1 MKVTKTKLSLA
12 VLSALASSAYAEDL
26 ETSKINVYSPAPL
39 PSIGLDQS
47 IVPGSITV
55 IQPQDVQQQSGVSLA
70 DYLNNNVQGISFN
83 EVGGNPWQPEVF
95 YRGYSAGSIA
105 GNPQGLSIYV
115 DGVRE
120 NQPFSDV
127 VLWDTIP
134 TWALSGAQVVGGS
147 NPIYGLNTLGGAISM
162 QTKNGKLFN
171 KGVISATA
179 GSWDRTAGLIEI
191 GGIIE
196 GTNIDYYFGYNHT
209 SENGWRD
216 YSPSHL
222 NQAFGKIGMDLET
235 GGRVELSY
243 TGASNNLI
251 GNGLAPKYLLGADNS
266 GVNTVPDATE
276 NRYNKFNLA
285 YTDLISD
292 TVMLSANAY
301 YIQSNRYTLNGD
313 AEIEF
318 DGDEFTNSGYSSI
331 NGRYMVNQG
340 DDIDEIEAETRT
352 TKTKQDKYGINA
364 QLTFTDDLFGYK
376 NHLVTG
382 VNFETSLIGFVQN
395 EYEGSSFIGNS
406 RVIDTTTG
414 EYENNS
420 DLQGRTKTA
429 GIYAVDTLSLN
440 DQWHVTGGLRYNYTE
455 IDNKDRRAD
464 QSAGS
469 LTEKASYARINP
481 TIGVTYKPTENYQTY
496 ASYSESNRAPTSIEL
511 GCSNPAIACSLPTQM
526 ADDPPLDDIVSKTY
540 EVGASGRLT
549 SDVKWNAAIYHAM
562 NHDDIHFINNN
573 AQNGLGYFDNV
584 GRTRRDGIDVGVAGS
599 GLFGMDL
606 FGQGSK
612 FSWSGS
618 YGYVNATYD
627 SDLRLV
633 SDANT
638 SRTVTTNSY
647 NSYDDD
653 ALVDDDTDFASEVAV
668 ALYDLYDGTGL
679 ETDYNTANGVGAYD
693 ALNIET
699 DADDADDWAEFV
711 EDNIGIETSAI
722 DVKRGDQLANIPQHR
737 LKLRVNYEPLP
748 KLRMG
753 LTALGYGKSYMMG
766 NENQKHQ
773 GDGENPG
780 YFLLNADMSWS
791 PAKNWLVSLKAINLL
806 DKNYYN
812 GGRLLM
818 NGFTGVGNTARS
830 EVFRGVGVIPGSPQA
845 AWITVGYSFK

>member
-1 MKVTKTKLSLA
+1 MKYKLSLLGL
-12 VLSALASSAYAEDL
+12 VGLALNAQSEDL
-26 ETSKINVYSPAPL
+26 QTSKINVYSPGPL
-39 PSIGLDQS
+39 PSIGLDRS
-47 IVPGSITV
+47 IVPGAIQV
-55 IQPQDVQQQSGVSLA
+55 IDPKDIAQQSGVSLA
-70 DYLNNNVQGISFN
+70 DYLNNNTQGISFN
-83 EVGGNPWQPEVF
+83 EVGGNPWQPEIF

-134 TWALSGAQVVGGS
+134 TWALSGIQVIGGS

-179 GSWDRTAGLIEI
+179 GSWDRTAGLIEM
-191 GGIIE
+191 GGLIE

-222 NQAFGKIGMDLET
+222 NQAFGKVGVDLET

-243 TGASNNLI
+243 TGASNNLT
-251 GNGLAPKYLLGADNS
+251 GNGLAPKYLLGADNA
-266 GVNTVPDATE
+266 GVNTVPDLTE

-292 TVMLSANAY
+292 TTMLSANAY
-301 YIQSNRYTLNGD
+301 YVQSNRYTLNGD

-318 DGDEFTNSGYSSI
+318 DAGSFSNSGL
-331 NGRYMVNQG
+331 NTTLGRYMVNQG
-340 DDIDEIEAETRT
+340 NEIEEIEAETRT
-352 TKTKQDKYGINA
+352 TKTKQDKYGITA

-382 VNFETSLIGFVQN
+382 VNLETALIGFVQN
-395 EYEGSSFIGNS
+395 EYEGSNFVGNT
-406 RVIDTTTG
+406 RVIDTSSG
-414 EYENNS
+414 EYENNT

-429 GIYAVDTLSLN
+429 GLYAVDTLSLN
-440 DQWHVTGGLRYNYTE
+440 DQWHMTGGLRYNYTE

-464 QSAGS
+464 QSGGS

-481 TIGVTYKPTENYQTY
+481 TIGVTFKPTENYQTY
-496 ASYSESNRAPTSIEL
+496 ASYSESNRAPTSIEW

-549 SDVKWNAAIYHAM
+549 SDIKWNAAIYHAM
-562 NHDDIHFINNN
+562 NHDDIQFINSN

-584 GRTRRDGIDVGVAGS
+584 GRTRRDGLDFGAAGS
-599 GLFGMDL
+599 GLFGLDL

-612 FSWSGS
+612 VSWSGS

-627 SDLRLV
+627 SDIRLL
-633 SDANT
+633 SDANS
-638 SRTVTTNSY
+638 SRSVTTNAY

-653 ALVDDDTDFASEVAV
+653 DLVSESAGTAKETLV
-668 ALYDLYDGTGL
+668 ALADLYGTTAIWGGADVTNIVIDEVIADGS
-679 ETDYNTANGVGAYD
+679 DKD
-693 ALNIET
+693 A
-699 DADDADDWAEFV
+699 FV
-711 EDNIGIETSAI
+711 EWIEDNVGIETSGI

-737 LKLRVNYEPLP
+737 LKLRANYDPTPNMRL
-748 KLRMG
+748 G

-780 YFLLNADMSWS
+780 YFLLSADMSWS
-791 PAKNWLVSLKAINLL
+791 PSKNWLVSLKAINLL
-806 DKNYYN
+806 DKDYYN

-818 NGFTGVGNTARS
+818 NGFTGDGNTAR
-830 EVFRGVGVIPGSPQA
+830 EDVFRGVGVIPGSPQA
-845 AWITVGYSFK
+845 AWITVGYTFK